1 MNIKGMNVANLLR
14 ETIVAVKYEEYLKES
29 QRDWTAR
36 FVARM
41 SFPRTIGLMKRSLQ
55 MGECPGA
62 YHLRNGE
69 PAHQEPICIS
79 GSCLVSTSL
88 AVRASRA
95 DIWSTEFTGYWANY
109 QA

>member
-1 MNIKGMNVANLLR
+1 MNIKGMSVANLLR
-14 ETIVAVKYEEYLKES
+14 EVIVAVNYEGYLKES

-36 FVARM
+36 FVVRV
-41 SFPRTIGLMKRSLQ
+41 SFLQTLGPMKHPLQ

-69 PAHQEPICIS
+69 PGYQEPSCIS
-79 GSCLVSTSL
+79 GRSFVSASL
-88 AVRASRA
+88 ASRA
-95 DIWSTEFTGYWANY
+95 DFRSTKPIEHWADY